1 MILTITIS
9 VILSTAI
16 SCRLIYN
23 HIDKIER
30 IIFEQLDNFEDDL
43 MDGIRKTKD
52 NEVGKWKRKYQ

>member
-16 SCRLIYN
+16 SCRIIYN

-43 MDGIRKTKD
+43 MKGIRETK
-52 NEVGKWKRKYQ
+52 GG